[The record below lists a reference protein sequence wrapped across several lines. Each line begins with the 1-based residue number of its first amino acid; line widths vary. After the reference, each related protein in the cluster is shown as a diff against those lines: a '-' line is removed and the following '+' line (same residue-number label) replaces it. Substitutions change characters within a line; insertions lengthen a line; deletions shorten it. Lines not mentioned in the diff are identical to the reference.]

1 MSTSLIYA
9 LTGIAIAGLGLFHY
23 LSQRNILRKVLA
35 GNFIGTGIFLFLVS
49 SADRQA
55 DGSIDPVP
63 HALVL
68 TGIVVAVSATA
79 LLLALLC
86 RYHDETGSLTLDEE
100 DDE

>member
-1 MSTSLIYA
+1 MSISLIYA
-9 LTGIAIAGLGLFHY
+9 LTGIAIAALGLFHY
-23 LSQRNILRKVLA
+23 LSQRIILRKILA

-55 DGSIDPVP
+55 EGPIDPVP

-79 LLLALLC
+79 LLLALVC
-86 RYHDETGSLTLDEE
+86 RYHEETGSLTLDEE
-100 DDE
+100 DNE

>member
-1 MSTSLIYA
+1 MSAPLIYA
-9 LTGIAIAGLGLFHY
+9 LTGIVIAGLGLFHY

-35 GNFIGTGIFLFLVS
+35 GNFIGTGVFLFMVS
-49 SADRQA
+49 SAARQA
-55 DGSIDPVP
+55 PGPIDPIP

-79 LLLALLC
+79 LLLALVC